1 MKAERYPV
9 LEVVGKRSDFGV
21 CTYDN
26 IVMLVWTGPPT
37 LEGVSFCARAF
48 TKLHDARPYEP
59 LGFYTL
65 ISEQAQQGTLPESVR
80 KALGRM
86 LKENEAWI
94 GSAVIAYEGS
104 GFRATIVRSVITAIN
119 LAARPRFPASVHSHR
134 GAAAERMLQELGP
147 GARATTA
154 YIMSLLHDL
163 CAQSAA

>member
-1 MKAERYPV
+1 MKAERHPV

-37 LEGVSFCARAF
+37 LEGVAVCSKAF
-48 TKLHDARPYEP
+48 AKLHDARPYEP

-65 ISEQAQQGTLPESVR
+65 ISEPAQQGTLPESVR
-80 KALGRM
+80 KALGKM
-86 LKENEAWI
+86 LKENEPWI

-134 GAAAERMLQELGP
+134 SSAAERMLQELGP
-147 GARATTA
+147 GARATTS
-154 YIMSLLHDL
+154 YIMSLLHEL
-163 CAQSAA
+163 SARSAA